1 MKIEYT
7 LTTSQE
13 ILQNN
18 AEAAKQTLDEFCKS
32 YINSALDVVVNSI
45 KDNQTSQI
53 RTIFKDTV
61 VLEKLAAIRPD
72 KVVEMEA
79 AIVAVKPSVGVI
91 GEEEPIAEG

>member
-18 AEAAKQTLDEFCKS
+18 AEAAKQTLGAFCTP
-32 YINSALDVVVNSI
+32 YISTALDTVVNAI

-53 RTIFKDTV
+53 RTTFKDTV
-61 VLEKLAAIRPD
+61 VLEKLAETKPD

-79 AIVAVKPSVGVI
+79 AIVAVKPSAGVI
-91 GEEEPIAEG
+91 GEEEPIKG